1 MKMMCYNMCSDEYYE
16 KEGLESV
23 MKKIIVFLM
32 IVIGVFLTGC
42 QDNKLSD
49 GKTDIEKQE
58 KSVMQGDNKIL
69 LSNMSDEM
77 SIKEVSAV
85 LNKYLNDK
93 SVKSFIAGV
102 IQYNEAVENL
112 GLTGTFENKEQPEY
126 NVSELERL
134 WASKHSNFIGTD
146 CRINTFM
153 LLKNDIKVHKGTIDD
168 ALLFMDND
176 AIRAGNI
183 FDRKE
188 TEQFKQL
195 FSRVKTKNTKDINM
209 HYNKMKE
216 HFSKIKFNK
225 NAEMISVVLNDNLDG
240 EYLFIGHVGVLIK
253 NNGKYLFIEKLSFQ
267 EPFQAIKFKHKE
279 DCYKYLFSKYK
290 NYSDETEAKPF
301 IMNNDKLIQM

>member
-112 GLTGTFENKEQPEY
+112 GLTGAFENKEQPEY
-126 NVSELERL
+126 NVSELE
-134 WASKHSNFIGTD
+134 
-146 CRINTFM
+146 
-153 LLKNDIKVHKGTIDD
+153 
-168 ALLFMDND
+168 
-176 AIRAGNI
+176 
-183 FDRKE
+183 
-188 TEQFKQL
+188 
-195 FSRVKTKNTKDINM
+195 
-209 HYNKMKE
+209 
-216 HFSKIKFNK
+216 
-225 NAEMISVVLNDNLDG
+225 
-240 EYLFIGHVGVLIK
+240 
-253 NNGKYLFIEKLSFQ
+253 KL
-267 EPFQAIKFKHKE
+267 
-279 DCYKYLFSKYK
+279 
-290 NYSDETEAKPF
+290 
-301 IMNNDKLIQM
+301 

>member
-16 KEGLESV
+16 KEGLESI

-32 IVIGVFLTGC
+32 IAIGVFLTGC

-126 NVSELERL
+126 KQRDRRASCRER
-134 WASKHSNFIGTD
+134 
-146 CRINTFM
+146 
-153 LLKNDIKVHKGTIDD
+153 V
-168 ALLFMDND
+168 
-176 AIRAGNI
+176 
-183 FDRKE
+183 
-188 TEQFKQL
+188 
-195 FSRVKTKNTKDINM
+195 
-209 HYNKMKE
+209 
-216 HFSKIKFNK
+216 
-225 NAEMISVVLNDNLDG
+225 
-240 EYLFIGHVGVLIK
+240 
-253 NNGKYLFIEKLSFQ
+253 
-267 EPFQAIKFKHKE
+267 
-279 DCYKYLFSKYK
+279 
-290 NYSDETEAKPF
+290 
-301 IMNNDKLIQM
+301 